1 MLLSSAA
8 ELPLSVRLSNV
19 YSIKVVFFL
28 LSSKYQ
34 FKMISATRTV
44 IGATVAGAMI
54 SALIS

>member
-28 LSSKYQ
+28 LSSKYL
-34 FKMISATRTV
+34 FKMISAIRTV

-54 SALIS
+54 SALKS

>member
-28 LSSKYQ
+28 LSSKCL

-54 SALIS
+54 SAMIS